1 MMLYTCALN
10 PLWTDGAVGVGGVV
24 TLALVVVV
32 AMVMDVVVVMALETT
47 YWWRWGRHSS
57 VVSVVVGGV
66 VMCGV
71 GVVVVTSVV

>member
-1 MMLYTCALN
+1 MMLYCIALN
-10 PLWTDGAVGVGGVV
+10 PFWTDGAVGVGVV

-57 VVSVVVGGV
+57 VVSVVVGSV